1 MPTAVRSMHICEVR
15 LREDNRGVDLISACH
30 GGALQ
35 LGGDRFIRPFGSVTV
50 KVLRRAGGARGE
62 RATEV
67 T

>member
-1 MPTAVRSMHICEVR
+1 MPTAVRCMHICELR

-35 LGGDRFIRPFGSVTV
+35 LGDRFIRPFGSVTA
-50 KVLRRAGGARGE
+50 KVLRCAGGARGE